1 MATMQKLAIVVKK
14 IIELKKQGIAQS
26 DIAVV
31 LTNMNIKPPSA
42 PTIRKYYNMDDA
54 PSAAQL
60 TSAFEKPK
68 AFEDPQCKEIIL
80 TTLALKKANVKLTI
94 RSLYEQLEE

>member
-60 TSAFEKPK
+60 TSAFEKPMRRISISMSSPMS
-68 AFEDPQCKEIIL
+68 DPVRIF
-80 TTLALKKANVKLTI
+80 
-94 RSLYEQLEE
+94 RSSVSP